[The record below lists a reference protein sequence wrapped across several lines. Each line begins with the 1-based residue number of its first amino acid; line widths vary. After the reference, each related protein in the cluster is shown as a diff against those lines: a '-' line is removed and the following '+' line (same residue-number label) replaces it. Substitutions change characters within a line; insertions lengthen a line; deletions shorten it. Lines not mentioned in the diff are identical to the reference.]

1 MANPSE
7 KKRLLLTI
15 GVSAVLVGV
24 LTWLILEDHG
34 EIEAVEGEIETL
46 EERIRAADVE
56 IKRTTEREDKVVVFR
71 AVEKKELE
79 ILPSKQKIAEFYSGL
94 SKFFQAAG
102 LRFRELPESK
112 PVESDLAK
120 GIFVTRSRVEGQ
132 GDAAAILKFI
142 NMLEN
147 DPRLVS
153 VRGLKIDAA
162 RNQPDDPQA
171 PILHDVVVDLESY
184 YYAPTGD
191 GAAQVTIQ
199 GEEQRLQS
207 APVKAAI
214 AAFVPERPATY
225 DLRLASSR
233 RDPLVDPRERR
244 AKASEAAAAA
254 DLARQEGIV
263 SDAEA
268 ALADL
273 QEVEERGRALLASGE
288 LFKGDR
294 VFAELELGVTELRA
308 RLAQVL
314 QMKSVTNAA
323 LLGRV
328 QAVQQ
333 RVEELT
339 GRRAPRQT
347 AVTRALAEKTL
358 ADMKRMFDAG
368 AFGDVASTAQGWT
381 EYLRG
386 KQVAPDATAA
396 IEAIGVLRG
405 RARILAETEAI
416 AVQVT
421 GTLVND
427 SQPARSVA
435 VVNGKHRKPGEAI
448 DEGGEVLVHAVYR
461 DRVEFSYKGEV
472 FSRPRTSGSGA
483 PAGTGGRTPP
493 GGRR

>member
-1 MANPSE
+1 MANASE

-15 GVSAVLVGV
+15 GVSALAVGV
-24 LTWLILEDHG
+24 LIWLILQDHG
-34 EIEAVEGEIETL
+34 EIKAVEGEIETL
-46 EERIRAADVE
+46 EQRIRAADTE
-56 IKRTTEREDKVVVFR
+56 IKKTAEREERVVVFR

-120 GIFVTRSRVEGQ
+120 GIFVTRSVVEGQ
-132 GDAAAILKFI
+132 GDSAAILKFI

-162 RNQPDDPQA
+162 REGGDDPEA
-171 PILHDVVVDLESY
+171 PVLHDVVVHLESY

-191 GAAQVTIQ
+191 SATQVTIQ

-207 APVKAAI
+207 PSVKAAI

-244 AKASEAAAAA
+244 ARASEAAAAA

-263 SDAEA
+263 SDAEV

-273 QEVEERGRALLASGE
+273 QEIEERGRALLASGE

-294 VFAELELGVTELRA
+294 VFGELELGVAELRA

-314 QMKSVTNAA
+314 QMKTVTNSA

-333 RVEELT
+333 RLEELS

-358 ADMKRMFDAG
+358 SDMQKMFGNG
-368 AFGDVASTAQGWT
+368 AYGDVASTAQGWT
-381 EYLRG
+381 EFLRG
-386 KQVAPDATAA
+386 KQVAPDAAEA
-396 IEAIGVLRG
+396 LEAIAVLRG
-405 RARILAETEAI
+405 RARILAETESI
-416 AVQVT
+416 SVVIT

-427 SQPARSVA
+427 AQPARSVA

-448 DEGGEVLVHAVYR
+448 DEGGEVVVHAVRR
-461 DRVEFSYKGEV
+461 DEVDFAYKGEI
-472 FSRPRTSGSGA
+472 FTRRRGAGA
-483 PAGTGGRTPP
+483 PAPAGSQPRGPR